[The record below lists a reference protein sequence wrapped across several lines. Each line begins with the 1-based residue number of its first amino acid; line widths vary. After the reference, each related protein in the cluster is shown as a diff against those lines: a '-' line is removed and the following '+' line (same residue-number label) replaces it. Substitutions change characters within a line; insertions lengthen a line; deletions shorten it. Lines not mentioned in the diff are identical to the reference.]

1 MKILVPT
8 DFSLP
13 SKKAVKYATYLAGK
27 LQADLVIFHALPLYS
42 QWLELDQKKNADA
55 AEKKLAQVTAGVRKA
70 LPASSK
76 VESFIVNRFPLNDVV
91 NDIVAKQKIDF
102 IVMGTK
108 GTSMK
113 SEKVLGSFA
122 SGMIRHCTVPVI
134 AVPDENKKKDIK
146 NIVLPTDLGNMAAEI
161 TEVVKYAKKFDATVH
176 VLYVPPAKGSG
187 QLPLSLSKLT
197 SYKKIHF
204 HEVRGKS
211 ADAAIEKFVKDH
223 DADMI
228 AMFTKRRSAL
238 ARIFNPSL
246 TEKLSFTIEVP
257 LFAFH
262 KG

>member
-13 SKKAVKYATYLAGK
+13 SKKAVKYATYLAEK
-27 LQADLVIFHALPLYS
+27 LQADLIIFHALPLYS
-42 QWLELDQKKNADA
+42 VWLEQDQKKNVDT
-55 AEKKLAQVTAGVRKA
+55 AEKKLKQVTVAVRKA
-70 LPASSK
+70 LPSSSN

-91 NDIVAKQKIDF
+91 NEIVAKRKIDF

-108 GTSMK
+108 GTAMK

-146 NIVLPTDLGNMAAEI
+146 KMVLPVDLSNMAVEI
-161 TEVVKYAKKFDATVH
+161 TEVVKYAKKFDAAVH
-176 VLYVPPAKGSG
+176 VLYVPPAKGNG
-187 QLPLSLSKLT
+187 QLPLSLSKIT
-197 SYKKIHF
+197 NYKNIHL
-204 HEVRGKS
+204 HEVKGRS
-211 ADAAIEKFVKDH
+211 PEAAIEKFVKDNNV
-223 DADMI
+223 DMI
-228 AMFTKRRSAL
+228 AMFTRKRNILSRL
-238 ARIFNPSL
+238 FNPSL
-246 TEKLSFTIEVP
+246 TEKLSFTIDVP